1 MGKMM
6 RESILKEQRRKCRQ
20 RVNEHRRRKMASGF
34 AKFASNIQSTET
46 DDKYNTPSAESKA
59 LAKIIRAFPSAPGKQ
74 RILLGKLFHSLD
86 ESVQLE
92 IVLQNTSIRRPAN
105 AISQDL
111 VMKVRSFYERDD
123 ISRVSP
129 NAKDVRYFTDQSGKK
144 ELQQIRHLLYRLS
157 EVYAL
162 FIMEYGEGENGENGR
177 IDVPLKISKF
187 CNLRPVHV
195 KLVNTMPRNVC
206 YCLYHTNFIEC
217 CKSLHRIIPEFP
229 LYDSDSIEFLIC
241 ENSTVDCWTRKCV
254 ICTATAIKGKVEE
267 LFKTSIGSPTPTVS
281 WLMWKQDENI
291 KRCVK
296 TTVKGSSNDLI
307 EYLGNIVDKFIVH
320 VHVKRAQAKSFEED
334 RKEMEQTARKFVAM
348 VQMDYAE
355 NYSCASQDEVQ
366 SAHWNQKLVSDL

>member
-6 RESILKEQRRKCRQ
+6 RESIVEAQRRKCRR
-20 RVNEHRRRKMASGF
+20 RVSEHRRRKMANGL

-59 LAKIIRAFPSAPGKQ
+59 LAKILRAFPSTPGKQ
-74 RILLGKLFHSLD
+74 KILLRKLFHSLD

-92 IVLQNTSIRRPAN
+92 IVLQKTSIRRPPN

-129 NAKDVRYFTDQSGKK
+129 NAKDVRYFTDKSGKK
-144 ELQQIRHLLYRLS
+144 ELQQIRHLMYRLS

-162 FIMEYGEGENGENGR
+162 FIMEYGEGENDR
-177 IDVPLKISKF
+177 LDVPLKISKF
-187 CNLRPVHV
+187 CDLRPVHV

-229 LYDSDSIEFLIC
+229 LYGTDSIEFLLC
-241 ENSTVDCWTRKCV
+241 DNSTVACWARKCV
-254 ICTATAIKGKVEE
+254 NCTATAIKGKVKE
-267 LFKTSIGSPTPTVS
+267 LFENSSGRPTPTVS
-281 WLMWKQDENI
+281 WLMWKQDD

-296 TTVKGSSNDLI
+296 TTVKGSPNDLI
-307 EYLGNIVDKFIVH
+307 EYLGNVVDKFIVH

-334 RKEMEQTARKFVAM
+334 RKEMEQTVRNNVAM